1 MADIAILETR
11 ERVLA
16 GILLTGGAYFLFS
29 AQDAAI
35 KLLVVGI
42 SVWQIMF
49 FRSVTIL
56 AACAAIGG
64 RRLFVDT
71 ARSPIARP
79 MLVRSAFT
87 LGAWLCYYNAA
98 RALQLAELTT
108 IYYAAPIIVTVLS
121 VFMLGETVPL
131 LRWLAVLVG
140 FAGVFIACDPTRLGL
155 SLPTLLV
162 LAAALLWAIAVVL
175 LRKTALKE
183 RTTIQLVLNNFY
195 FLLFSAVPALLWWRM
210 PDGGQVLLLV
220 SVGALGGMAQYL
232 LFEGMKRAPVSI
244 VAPFEY
250 TSLVWAFALGF
261 AIWGDVPRREVF
273 LGAALIVAA
282 GLLVLGNERFRKR
295 PGDPQ
300 KLLTE

>member
-64 RRLFVDT
+64 RRLFADP

-121 VFMLGETVPL
+121 VFMLGEKVPL
-131 LRWLAVLVG
+131 LRWLAVLIG

-195 FLLFSAVPALLWWRM
+195 FLLLSAVPALLWWRM

-261 AIWGDVPRREVF
+261 AIWCSWARR
-273 LGAALIVAA
+273 
-282 GLLVLGNERFRKR
+282 
-295 PGDPQ
+295 
-300 KLLTE
+300 

>member
-16 GILLTGGAYFLFS
+16 GILFTGAAYFLFS
-29 AQDAAI
+29 TQDAAI
-35 KLLVVGI
+35 KLLVVGL

-49 FRSVTIL
+49 FRSITVL
-56 AACAAIGG
+56 AGCAAIGG
-64 RRLFVDT
+64 RKLFAETV
-71 ARSPIARP
+71 RSPIVRP

-98 RALQLAELTT
+98 RSLQLAELTT

-121 VFMLGETVPL
+121 VLMLGEKVPL
-131 LRWLAVLVG
+131 LRWLAVFVG
-140 FAGVFIACDPTRLGL
+140 FVGVFIACDPTRLGL
-155 SLPTLLV
+155 SLPMLLV
-162 LAAALLWAIAVVL
+162 LAAAVLWGIAVVL
-175 LRKTALKE
+175 LRKTAMAE
-183 RTTIQLVLNNFY
+183 RTLIQLVLNNFY
-195 FLLFSAVPALLWWRM
+195 FLVFSAVPALLLWQM
-210 PDGGQVLLLV
+210 PDWRQLLLLI
-220 SVGALGGMAQYL
+220 SVGALGGVAQFM

-273 LGAALIVAA
+273 LGAALIVGA
-282 GLLVLGNERFRKR
+282 GLLIIGNEHFRKR
-295 PGDPQ
+295 Q
-300 KLLTE
+300 